1 MGVGTFVA
9 DNREELDAL
18 ERLAAD
24 AGRVQSI
31 LLRITPGIDP
41 HTHKAISTGR
51 VDSKFGSAI
60 ETGQALDITR
70 YALGLPHIALRG
82 FHCHIGSQIFD
93 RYPFVDAARI
103 MIDFMAS
110 VRSATG
116 FVAHE
121 LNLGGGLGV
130 PYTEYDRT
138 VDYAAVIRDMGNE
151 MRAICR
157 ERDFP
162 LPHVILE
169 PGRSLVA
176 AAGITLYTVGSV
188 KTIPGFR
195 TYVSVDGGMPVETF
209 VGGGAALFT
218 LGVGKLG
225 LHPVFQ
231 GEVGDDCYGE
241 LIRNKF
247 RESHVDDSLLV
258 ISKELKTG
266 ISLSFTNEKD
276 RSFLTYRGTNEKI
289 SIVNVDVE
297 KVKEAAHIHVTGY
310 AGSINHNEYLELL
323 KKIKA
328 ETQATVSF
336 DVGWDSTGEWKP
348 EIRDLFPY
356 IDVLFMNETEA
367 EHYGRKESAE
377 EAAREFARTAGMA
390 VIKMGKKGSIAVKDG
405 RLYQAAPYIVEVVDT
420 TGAGDSF
427 NAGFV
432 YGFLRGKSMEECLKC
447 GNGCGALSV
456 TALGGNT
463 GFPTEEKLETFIK
476 NQETIERNK

>member
-1 MGVGTFVA
+1 MNLLYPHLSVNQAGHLAIGGADTLELAQTYGTPLYVMDEDAVRRMCRIYRQAAAEAFGQDALPLYASKALCCAHMYRIAAEEGMGVDCVSGGELYTARRAGFPASRIYFHGNNKTDRDIRDALEMGVGTFVA

-110 VRSATG
+110 VRKATG
-116 FVAHE
+116 FIAHE

-138 VDYAAVIRDMGNE
+138 VDYAAVIRDMGDE

-188 KTIPGFR
+188 NRPDAEQSWR
-195 TYVSVDGGMPVETF
+195 V
-209 VGGGAALFT
+209 T
-218 LGVGKLG
+218 LAGRCCESGDLI
-225 LHPVFQ
+225 
-231 GEVGDDCYGE
+231 GENLPLQPTARGDI
-241 LIRNKF
+241 L
-247 RESHVDDSLLV
+247 
-258 ISKELKTG
+258 
-266 ISLSFTNEKD
+266 
-276 RSFLTYRGTNEKI
+276 
-289 SIVNVDVE
+289 
-297 KVKEAAHIHVTGY
+297 A
-310 AGSINHNEYLELL
+310 
-323 KKIKA
+323 
-328 ETQATVSF
+328 
-336 DVGWDSTGEWKP
+336 
-348 EIRDLFPY
+348 
-356 IDVLFMNETEA
+356 VL
-367 EHYGRKESAE
+367 
-377 EAAREFARTAGMA
+377 
-390 VIKMGKKGSIAVKDG
+390 
-405 RLYQAAPYIVEVVDT
+405 T
-420 TGAGDSF
+420 TGAYNYSMASNYNRLPRPALVMIRDGEP
-427 NAGFV
+427 FV
-432 YGFLRGKSMEECLKC
+432 AVRR
-447 GNGCGALSV
+447 
-456 TALGGNT
+456 
-463 GFPTEEKLETFIK
+463 ETY
-476 NQETIERNK
+476 EDVVRNDVF

>member
-1 MGVGTFVA
+1 MNLLYPHLSVNQAGHLAIGGADTLELARAYGTPLYVMDEDAVRRMCRIYRQAAAEAFGQDALPLYASKALCCAHMYRIAAEEGMGVDCVSGGELYTARRAGFPASRIYFHGNNKTDRDIRDALEMGVGTFVA

-70 YALGLPHIALRG
+70 YALGLPHITLRG

-110 VRSATG
+110 VRTATG
-116 FVAHE
+116 FIAHE

-138 VDYAAVIRDMGNE
+138 VDYAAVIRDTGNE

-195 TYVSVDGGMPVETF
+195 TYVSVDGGMPDN
-209 VGGGAALFT
+209 
-218 LGVGKLG
+218 
-225 LHPVFQ
+225 P
-231 GEVGDDCYGE
+231 
-241 LIRNKF
+241 R
-247 RESHVDDSLLV
+247 
-258 ISKELKTG
+258 
-266 ISLSFTNEKD
+266 
-276 RSFLTYRGTNEKI
+276 
-289 SIVNVDVE
+289 
-297 KVKEAAHIHVTGY
+297 Y
-310 AGSINHNEYLELL
+310 A
-323 KKIKA
+323 
-328 ETQATVSF
+328 
-336 DVGWDSTGEWKP
+336 
-348 EIRDLFPY
+348 
-356 IDVLFMNETEA
+356 
-367 EHYGRKESAE
+367 
-377 EAAREFARTAGMA
+377 
-390 VIKMGKKGSIAVKDG
+390 
-405 RLYQAAPYIVEVVDT
+405 LYQSQYTALIANRPDAEQSWRVTLAGRCCESGDLIGENLPLQPTARGDILAVLT
-420 TGAGDSF
+420 TGAYNYSMASNYNRLPRPALVMIRDGEP
-427 NAGFV
+427 FV
-432 YGFLRGKSMEECLKC
+432 AVRR
-447 GNGCGALSV
+447 
-456 TALGGNT
+456 
-463 GFPTEEKLETFIK
+463 ETY
-476 NQETIERNK
+476 EDVVRNDVF

>member
-1 MGVGTFVA
+1 MGNARILISPDARTVEETLRAHPAAVHVFSGISTYPMVYAAFKQAVRRGLKTMVYAEPYRRQGWRGLLRSVKYRFLRLRYGKKIAALLATGRLGVECYRRAGFPASRIYFHGNNKTDRDIRDALEMGVGTFVA

-18 ERLAAD
+18 ERLGAD

-110 VRSATG
+110 VRTATG

-138 VDYAAVIRDMGNE
+138 VDYAAVIRDMGDE

-195 TYVSVDGGMPVETF
+195 TYVSVDGGMPDN
-209 VGGGAALFT
+209 
-218 LGVGKLG
+218 
-225 LHPVFQ
+225 P
-231 GEVGDDCYGE
+231 
-241 LIRNKF
+241 R
-247 RESHVDDSLLV
+247 
-258 ISKELKTG
+258 
-266 ISLSFTNEKD
+266 
-276 RSFLTYRGTNEKI
+276 
-289 SIVNVDVE
+289 
-297 KVKEAAHIHVTGY
+297 Y
-310 AGSINHNEYLELL
+310 A
-323 KKIKA
+323 
-328 ETQATVSF
+328 
-336 DVGWDSTGEWKP
+336 
-348 EIRDLFPY
+348 
-356 IDVLFMNETEA
+356 
-367 EHYGRKESAE
+367 
-377 EAAREFARTAGMA
+377 
-390 VIKMGKKGSIAVKDG
+390 
-405 RLYQAAPYIVEVVDT
+405 LYQSQYTALIANRPDAEQSWRVTLAGRCCESGDLIGENLPLQPTARGDILAVLT
-420 TGAGDSF
+420 TGAYNYSMASNYNRLPRPALVMIRDGKP
-427 NAGFV
+427 FV
-432 YGFLRGKSMEECLKC
+432 AVRR
-447 GNGCGALSV
+447 
-456 TALGGNT
+456 
-463 GFPTEEKLETFIK
+463 ETY
-476 NQETIERNK
+476 EDVVRNDVF

>member
-1 MGVGTFVA
+1 MEENNTMQFVFWQNMISIHQSALIKALAREHGVLLAVQTDFEGERESSGWTVPDMGNARILISPDARTVEETLRAHPAAVHVFSGISTYPMVYAAFKQAVRRGLKTMVYAEPYRRQGWRGLLRSVKYRFLRLRYGKKIAALLATGRLGVECYRRAGFPASRIYFHGNNKTDRDIRDALEMGVGTFVA

-51 VDSKFGSAI
+51 VDSKFGSVI

-110 VRSATG
+110 VRTATG

-138 VDYAAVIRDMGNE
+138 VDYAAVIRDMGDE

-195 TYVSVDGGMPVETF
+195 TYVSVDPVR
-209 VGGGAALFT
+209 AL
-218 LGVGKLG
+218 
-225 LHPVFQ
+225 P
-231 GEVGDDCYGE
+231 
-241 LIRNKF
+241 
-247 RESHVDDSLLV
+247 
-258 ISKELKTG
+258 
-266 ISLSFTNEKD
+266 
-276 RSFLTYRGTNEKI
+276 
-289 SIVNVDVE
+289 
-297 KVKEAAHIHVTGY
+297 
-310 AGSINHNEYLELL
+310 
-323 KKIKA
+323 
-328 ETQATVSF
+328 
-336 DVGWDSTGEWKP
+336 
-348 EIRDLFPY
+348 
-356 IDVLFMNETEA
+356 
-367 EHYGRKESAE
+367 
-377 EAAREFARTAGMA
+377 
-390 VIKMGKKGSIAVKDG
+390 IAVHRADCEPSRRG
-405 RLYQAAPYIVEVVDT
+405 AIV
-420 TGAGDSF
+420 AG
-427 NAGFV
+427 NAGGTV
-432 YGFLRGKSMEECLKC
+432 L
-447 GNGCGALSV
+447 
-456 TALGGNT
+456 
-463 GFPTEEKLETFIK
+463 
-476 NQETIERNK
+476 